1 MVLNAAVVL
10 WNISPRPEDWFT
22 ASGLVNDMYFMLAVN
37 FIFPPLMFLMDYE
50 FVMNLFCRRRL
61 TEDKLQELNSD
72 LAKYRDKEDPA
83 DRDMFRYVEEEVR
96 SWEASFEPTH
106 MDLPRHYANAEKTY
120 FCCLIYMPLMP
131 LAPLLGFASLLFQ
144 YLNDKWMLLRYCRR
158 PSVAQNS
165 EAAVQALLRSRF
177 VLPWLLPIVMVYFLR
192 PCFQHTAALSIA
204 TFLSLMPAVVVL
216 LVPIKSLAKLFRFA
230 AACDEHVACDQ
241 GFRFGTA
248 VDARNI
254 CRPCRGGLSPNR
266 TGDLEILLQ
275 LPVLKLVLTRVS
287 AAAPDGCLR
296 YRAGERASRE
306 GGALLESANP
316 AHDAQNLDSFRG
328 LARGRRQGLFEIR
341 TFSHN
346 GKMVRG
352 LAATGNFKAGEPI
365 MLIPKP
371 LLLESAVAGAAPRFA
386 GAKKAAGKLALLLA
400 ERRAEL
406 LSGQSVMPSELQK
419 FWQEY
424 FATLPSLQEY
434 RRGSLI
440 AAPEEDLRSLQG
452 LPRLGRVAER
462 LLGPRQRLKEAL
474 DLYNERRENRPKLSW
489 EDALWGFAVST
500 TRGANGII
508 VPILDFINTAED
520 PAANNV
526 HFVEMANGPGKAVFV
541 VAGNNLQEIQ
551 TGEELLADYGHHG
564 LHLLTQYGVQN
575 NASGASEDF
584 SSADCAQLRKAKLD
598 SVALEPLKSFVA
610 ERCGWRDA

>member
-1 MVLNAAVVL
+1 MSKPA
-10 WNISPRPEDWFT
+10 ED
-22 ASGLVNDMYFMLAVN
+22 
-37 FIFPPLMFLMDYE
+37 
-50 FVMNLFCRRRL
+50 
-61 TEDKLQELNSD
+61 
-72 LAKYRDKEDPA
+72 
-83 DRDMFRYVEEEVR
+83 
-96 SWEASFEPTH
+96 
-106 MDLPRHYANAEKTY
+106 
-120 FCCLIYMPLMP
+120 
-131 LAPLLGFASLLFQ
+131 LLHHF
-144 YLNDKWMLLRYCRR
+144 K
-158 PSVAQNS
+158 
-165 EAAVQALLRSRF
+165 
-177 VLPWLLPIVMVYFLR
+177 
-192 PCFQHTAALSIA
+192 
-204 TFLSLMPAVVVL
+204 
-216 LVPIKSLAKLFRFA
+216 
-230 AACDEHVACDQ
+230 
-241 GFRFGTA
+241 
-248 VDARNI
+248 
-254 CRPCRGGLSPNR
+254 
-266 TGDLEILLQ
+266 
-275 LPVLKLVLTRVS
+275 
-287 AAAPDGCLR
+287 
-296 YRAGERASRE
+296 
-306 GGALLESANP
+306 ALLESANP

-406 LSGQSVMPSELQK
+406 LSGQSVMPSEQQK

-564 LHLLTQYGVQN
+564 LRLLTQYGVQN

-584 SSADCAQLRKAKLD
+584 SSADCAQLRRAKLD

-610 ERCGWRDA
+610 ERCGWCDA